1 MPTILVVGLGG
12 FVGAIA
18 RYQISEWL
26 NAWSQNRF
34 GRVYPFGTFA
44 VNILGCL
51 LIGLLMTLVLEK
63 QISERAKL
71 LWVTGCLGSL
81 TTFST
86 FGFESLQLMRDS
98 KLTLALGNI
107 AANLILGLLAVAAGI
122 GLGRL
127 FVPSQE
133 TLP

>member
-1 MPTILVVGLGG
+1 MPTILIVGLGG
-12 FVGAIA
+12 FMGAIA
-18 RYQISEWL
+18 RFQISEWC
-26 NAWSQNRF
+26 NSWSQNRF
-34 GRVYPFGTFA
+34 GKIYPMGTLVVNA
-44 VNILGCL
+44 VGCL

-86 FGFESLQLMRDS
+86 FGLETVQLIRES
-98 KLTLALGNI
+98 KLSLAFGNI
-107 AANLILGLLAVAAGI
+107 AANLIIGLLAVAAGI

-127 FVPSQE
+127 FVPGQE

>member
-12 FVGAIA
+12 FVGAVA
-18 RYQISEWL
+18 RFQICEWL
-26 NAWSQNRF
+26 NEWSQNRF
-34 GRVYPFGTFA
+34 GRVYPFGTFV
-44 VNILGCL
+44 VNFVGCL

-63 QISERAKL
+63 QLSERAKL

-86 FGFESLQLMRDS
+86 FGFDTIQLMRDG
-98 KLTLALGNI
+98 KLSGAVGNV

-122 GLGRL
+122 GFGRL

-133 TLP
+133 TIS